1 MLLLDTHILVW
12 LNGEPRRLSK
22 AAAEAIRQAR
32 AAGSLAV
39 ADITL
44 WEMAMLAERRRIA
57 ISGSVES
64 TVRQAVS
71 GILVLPITPEIA
83 ALSVQLPPG
92 LLNDPADRLISA
104 TAMAEGIPLV
114 TADNQIR
121 ASQLVSTVW

>member
-1 MLLLDTHILVW
+1 MLLLDTHVLVW

-22 AAAEAIRQAR
+22 AAAEAIRQMR
-32 AAGSLAV
+32 ASGSLAV

-83 ALSVQLPPG
+83 ALSVQLPSG
-92 LLNDPADRLISA
+92 LLNDPADRVISA
-104 TAMAEGIPLV
+104 TAIAEGIPLV
-114 TADNQIR
+114 TADTQIR
-121 ASQLVSTVW
+121 ASQLVSTIW